1 MRCYRRA
8 FTLIELLVV
17 IAIIGLLMALLL
29 PAIQRVREASNR
41 MRCGNN
47 LRQLAIACHNYEG
60 DFKTLPR
67 TGFWRW
73 DPTIQ
78 QHWGGG
84 CCGPSR
90 PHWSWIA
97 RILPYIEQ
105 QTLAQAIAATGGG
118 TFDDTTLAQATQN
131 APGSRSSPPNL
142 LATNIE
148 VLFCPSDRA
157 KSISPLNNRADMGGY
172 FLGLTNYAG
181 VNGSNWCSGWCGDA
195 PYNSGSTD
203 PVTGICDPFIWGNGI
218 FYRQDIIRSAFPI
231 SDIMDGTSNTLMIG
245 EQIPDLDL
253 WAGGWCYSNHVT
265 KTCYLPPN
273 YRMEGQNP
281 GPSPS
286 TWTCVYSFRSRHPG
300 GTQFVMADASI
311 RFVRSSVNLA
321 VYRAAATARGGEAVS
336 LNDLQ

>member
-1 MRCYRRA
+1 MGRKQG

-41 MRCGNN
+41 MRCSSN

-60 DFKTLPR
+60 DFRTLPR

-84 CCGPSR
+84 CCGPHS
-90 PHWSWIA
+90 PHWGWIA
-97 RILPYIEQ
+97 RLLSYFEQ
-105 QTLAQAIAATGGG
+105 QGLAQAIAASGGVN
-118 TFDDTTLAQATQN
+118 FDDTTLHQATQG
-131 APGSRSSPPNL
+131 APGSRSFPPNL
-142 LATNIE
+142 LAANIE

-157 KSISPLNNRADMGGY
+157 RSQSPLNDRADMSGY

-181 VNGSNWCSGWCGDA
+181 VNGSNWCSGWCGDV
-195 PYNSGSTD
+195 PYNQGYTD
-203 PVTGICDPFIWGNGI
+203 PVTGTCDPFIWGNGA
-218 FYRQDIIRSAFPI
+218 FYRQDIIRGQFAL
-231 SDIMDGTSNTLMIG
+231 SDITDGTSNTFLIG
-245 EQIPDLDL
+245 EQIPSLDI
-253 WAGGWCYSNHVT
+253 WAGGWAYSNHVT

-281 GPSPS
+281 GPAP
-286 TWTCVYSFRSRHPG
+286 TMWTCVYSFRSRHVG
-300 GTQFVMADASI
+300 GVNFVMADCSV
-311 RFVRSSVNLA
+311 RFVRNSVNLNM
-321 VYRAAATARGGEAVS
+321 YRAAATVRGGEIVS
-336 LNDLQ
+336 LD